1 VVGVSPDVAWV
12 TELSDQENASVD
24 TGGYAQ
30 EVVVGEV
37 ADDDVAFIGQSACSQ
52 EIRSKMCRS
61 SFLDEG
67 GFGPGH
73 VGEAPLE
80 VTAADEEQAGVD
92 SRAMQGTTVEFGH
105 SARAAPLVGE
115 NDHANSHV

>member
-1 VVGVSPDVAWV
+1 VTGVA
-12 TELSDQENASVD
+12 ERSDQENASVD
-24 TGGYAQ
+24 TGDYAQ

-37 ADDDVAFIGQSACSQ
+37 ADDDVAIIGQSACSQ

-67 GFGPGH
+67 GFGPRH
-73 VGEAPLE
+73 AGETPLE
-80 VTAADEEQAGVD
+80 VTAADEEQARVD
-92 SRAMQGTTVEFGH
+92 SRAVQGTTVELGH